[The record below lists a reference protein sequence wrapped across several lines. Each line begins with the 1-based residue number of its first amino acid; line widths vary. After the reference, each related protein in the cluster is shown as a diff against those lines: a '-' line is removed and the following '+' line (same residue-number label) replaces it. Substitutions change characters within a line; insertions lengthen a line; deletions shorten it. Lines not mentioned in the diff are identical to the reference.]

1 LLAAFV
7 APLLVGPV
15 TAPSAGA
22 TTPSTGATGTVHW
35 ALSSSVSSSLV
46 GHSYSLLTT
55 SGQLVGLGAAISASA
70 STPPQAPL
78 VGVAATP
85 DGKGAWGVESNGA
98 IETFGDAPNYGSM
111 AGRPLSAPVVGMA
124 ATPTGGGYWE
134 VASDGGIFTFGNAA
148 FMGSMGAVRLNEP
161 VVGMAAT
168 PTGGGY
174 WEVASDGGIFTFGN
188 AAFMGS
194 MGAVRLNEP
203 VVGMAAT
210 PTGGGYWEVASDGG
224 IFTFGDAPF
233 YGSGASTQASFAGMA
248 VEVGGYQNPFRTV
261 TGLSPQRV
269 DQGVDYAG
277 SGPIYAIGDGVV
289 LSTTNSGWPGGAF
302 IAYELVDGPAAGDIV
317 YVAENVVP
325 KVKIGEA
332 VTSRTVV
339 GTLIDAA
346 PNLETGW
353 GAPPPL
359 VGESLAREADQW
371 STLAETNSLPTAYGA
386 NFSELL
392 GALGAPSGIFNGPV
406 QGSLP
411 STWPEW

>member
-1 LLAAFV
+1 MRREGKNWGRRIAGSCALLAAFV

-111 AGRPLSAPVVGMA
+111 AGRPLSA
-124 ATPTGGGYWE
+124 
-134 VASDGGIFTFGNAA
+134 
-148 FMGSMGAVRLNEP
+148 P

>member
-1 LLAAFV
+1 MRREGKNWGRRIAGSCALLAAFV

-111 AGRPLSAPVVGMA
+111 AGRPLSA
-124 ATPTGGGYWE
+124 
-134 VASDGGIFTFGNAA
+134 
-148 FMGSMGAVRLNEP
+148 
-161 VVGMAAT
+161 
-168 PTGGGY
+168 
-174 WEVASDGGIFTFGN
+174 
-188 AAFMGS
+188 
-194 MGAVRLNEP
+194 P